1 MNLYQ
6 PNERIHLE
14 KGRWEVG
21 VGRGGGHKGSSFC
34 ALWQKMLKSSACG
47 FQRYNSAAAVS

>member
-21 VGRGGGHKGSSFC
+21 VGGGGHKGSSFC